1 MTQIRIRYVDQFVD
15 RHGHPRHYF
24 RRPGGPRFRF
34 RGCPARMNS
43 FRPIGQRL
51 KANNRLR
58 AGEERARARA
68 RSIVWHSI
76 ILPALISFALG
87 RERDTP
93 IVL

>member
-1 MTQIRIRYVDQFVD
+1 MAIRATIFGVRVG
-15 RHGHPRHYF
+15 RG
-24 RRPGGPRFRF
+24 FRF
-34 RGCPARMNS
+34 QGCPARMNS